1 MLFFWVVQKQQIKNK
16 VFTIIS
22 EVAGKDPVTLNS
34 QADLV
39 NEIGLDSLDTIEV
52 IMHLEEEFGY
62 SISDEEAEQLNTI
75 DDIVE
80 FIVNKEN

>member
-1 MLFFWVVQKQQIKNK
+1 MIDREKISKK
-16 VFTIIS
+16 VLNIVG
-22 EVAGKDPVTLNS
+22 EVAGKDPVTLNPKD
-34 QADLV
+34 DLV

>member
-1 MLFFWVVQKQQIKNK
+1 MIDREKINK
-16 VFTIIS
+16 KVLNIVG
-22 EVAGKDPVTLNS
+22 EVAGKDPVTLNP
-34 QADLV
+34 QDDLV

-62 SISDEEAEQLNTI
+62 SISDEEAEQLNTA